1 MLHRDLPADWLRVE
15 LRTALALGVF
25 GCLMACLSWQAGIR
39 LFNTHLGLQMLGSCL
54 MVVPLVWRRRYPL
67 SAALSTHVLYIL
79 VANLTGIDIYAS
91 QIALFLAFYSIGAWS
106 ARRSAA
112 LVVRILIATV
122 MFGWLVLAA
131 LNGLEESLGAKEL
144 GVRDFLAFFVLQG
157 AINVAFYAGAWVF
170 GNRSWQEYLVLT
182 ELRQARQDIEQLQ
195 AEVVGHAIEQER
207 VRMARELHDVVA
219 HHVTLMGVQAAAARR
234 LLARNH
240 DGAVEALKQV
250 EAGARQAVKELQHLV
265 LTLRESDAD
274 TSGLPTVDD
283 VRRLVAEANTPTR
296 PTTFEVIGGLPPLTP
311 SLELTIYRLVQEA
324 LTNATKHA
332 GPTASVAV
340 RLRNLGQVL
349 ELEISDD
356 GLGHATQ
363 LPGTGTGLIGMRE
376 RVAAVGGTLETG
388 PKPLGGFRVR
398 AQLPLGEK

>member
-1 MLHRDLPADWLRVE
+1 M
-15 LRTALALGVF
+15 ALGAF
-25 GCLMACLSWQAGIR
+25 GCLMAYLTWQAGIR
-39 LFNTHLGLQMLGSCL
+39 VFKTYLGLQMLGSCL
-54 MVVPLVWRRRYPL
+54 VVVPLVWRRRYPL
-67 SAALSTHVLYIL
+67 SAALSTHALYIL

-91 QIALFLAFYSIGAWS
+91 QIALFLAFYSAGAWS
-106 ARRSAA
+106 SRRSAA
-112 LVVRILIATV
+112 LVVRILIAAM

-157 AINVAFYAGAWVF
+157 TINVAFYAGAWVF
-170 GNRSWQEYLVLT
+170 GNRSWQEHLVLT

-195 AEVVGHAIEQER
+195 AEAVGHAIEQER

-234 LLARNH
+234 LLTRDH
-240 DGAVEALKQV
+240 DGAAEALKQV
-250 EAGARQAVKELQHLV
+250 EAGARHAVKELQHLV

-274 TSGLPTVDD
+274 MSGLPTIDD

-296 PTTFEVIGGLPPLTP
+296 PATFEVIGGLPPLTP

-340 RLRNLGQVL
+340 RLRNLDHVL

-376 RVAAVGGTLETG
+376 RVAAVGGKLETG
-388 PKPLGGFRVR
+388 PKPRGGFRVR